1 MEKILLVPDSFK
13 GTLSSRQVCQVMAGQ
28 LRRFFPQAQ
37 VKSIPVADGGEGSV
51 EAFLAAAGG
60 ERRTRTVTGPFGEPV
75 EAFYGILGDGR
86 TAVIEMAACAG
97 LPLAEGRLNPERAT
111 TYGVGELLLAAKEAG
126 CTKAILGLGGS
137 CTNDGGVGAA
147 AALGA
152 KFTRADGAA
161 FIPTGGTL
169 GEIAAL
175 DVSPVAQALQGMEL
189 TAMCDIDN
197 PLYGEAG
204 AAAVFA
210 PQKGADA
217 AMVAR
222 LDAGL
227 RHLGQVSARC
237 LGRDFSHLPGAGAAG
252 GLGFGMAAFCGAQ
265 LRMGIDAVL
274 DAVGFD
280 SLLPGTDVVFTGE
293 GKIDSQSARGKVVS
307 GVAARCRKAGVPV
320 VAVVGQIG
328 QGFEEMYQQG
338 LTAVFSINRAAQPF
352 AESRFHAGENLAL
365 TMENIARLLAAGR
378 WFSSPLPLTFPGRR
392 GIVQEVRSC

>member
-13 GTLSSRQVCQVMAGQ
+13 GTLSSRQVCQVMSGQ

-75 EAFYGILGDGR
+75 EAFYGILDDGR

-161 FIPTGGTL
+161 FVPTGGTL

-378 WFSSPLPLTFPGRR
+378 
-392 GIVQEVRSC
+392 

>member
-175 DVSPVAQALQGMEL
+175 DVSPVAQALQGMKL

-280 SLLPGTDVVFTGE
+280 SLLPGTDMVFTGE

-378 WFSSPLPLTFPGRR
+378 
-392 GIVQEVRSC
+392 

>member
-161 FIPTGGTL
+161 FVPSGGTL

-197 PLYGEAG
+197 PLYGDAG

-320 VAVVGQIG
+320 VAVVGQID

-378 WFSSPLPLTFPGRR
+378 
-392 GIVQEVRSC
+392 

>member
-75 EAFYGILGDGR
+75 EAFYGILGDGH

-137 CTNDGGVGAA
+137 CTNDGGAGAA
-147 AALGA
+147 AALGG
-152 KFTRADGAA
+152 KFTRADGTA
-161 FIPTGGTL
+161 FVPTGGTL

-280 SLLPGTDVVFTGE
+280 SLLPGTDMVFTGE

-378 WFSSPLPLTFPGRR
+378 
-392 GIVQEVRSC
+392 

>member
-161 FIPTGGTL
+161 FIPSGGTL

-378 WFSSPLPLTFPGRR
+378 
-392 GIVQEVRSC
+392 

>member
-137 CTNDGGVGAA
+137 CTNDGGAGAA

-197 PLYGEAG
+197 PLYGDAG

-227 RHLGQVSARC
+227 RHLGQVAARC

-280 SLLPGTDVVFTGE
+280 SLLPGTDMVFTGE

-378 WFSSPLPLTFPGRR
+378 
-392 GIVQEVRSC
+392 

>member
-37 VKSIPVADGGEGSV
+37 VKSIPVDGGEGSV

-137 CTNDGGVGAA
+137 CTNDGGAGAA

-152 KFTRADGAA
+152 KFTRADGTA
-161 FIPTGGTL
+161 FVPTGGTL

-307 GVAARCRKAGVPV
+307 GVAVRCRKAGVPV

-352 AESRFHAGENLAL
+352 AESRFYAGENLAL

-378 WFSSPLPLTFPGRR
+378 
-392 GIVQEVRSC
+392 

>member
-13 GTLSSRQVCQVMAGQ
+13 GTLSSRQVCQVMSGQ

-75 EAFYGILGDGR
+75 EAFYGVLGDGR

-137 CTNDGGVGAA
+137 CTNDGGAGAA

-197 PLYGEAG
+197 PLYGDAG

-227 RHLGQVSARC
+227 RHLGQVAARC

-280 SLLPGTDVVFTGE
+280 SLLPGTDMVFTGE

-378 WFSSPLPLTFPGRR
+378 
-392 GIVQEVRSC
+392 

>member
-137 CTNDGGVGAA
+137 CTNDGGAGAA
-147 AALGA
+147 AALGG

-197 PLYGEAG
+197 PLYGDAG

-320 VAVVGQIG
+320 VAVVGQID

-365 TMENIARLLAAGR
+365 TMENIARLLAASR
-378 WFSSPLPLTFPGRR
+378 
-392 GIVQEVRSC
+392 

>member
-137 CTNDGGVGAA
+137 CTNDGGAGAA

-161 FIPTGGTL
+161 FVPSGGTL

-210 PQKGADA
+210 PQKGADE

-280 SLLPGTDVVFTGE
+280 SLLPGTDMVFTGE

-378 WFSSPLPLTFPGRR
+378 
-392 GIVQEVRSC
+392 

>member
-197 PLYGEAG
+197 PLYGDAG

-237 LGRDFSHLPGAGAAG
+237 LGRGFSHLPGTGAAG

-307 GVAARCRKAGVPV
+307 GVAVRCRKAGVPV

-378 WFSSPLPLTFPGRR
+378 
-392 GIVQEVRSC
+392 

>member
-137 CTNDGGVGAA
+137 CTNDGGAGAA

-210 PQKGADA
+210 PQKGADE

-307 GVAARCRKAGVPV
+307 GVAVRCRKAGVPV

-378 WFSSPLPLTFPGRR
+378 
-392 GIVQEVRSC
+392 

>member
-161 FIPTGGTL
+161 FVPTGGTL

-175 DVSPVAQALQGMEL
+175 DVSSVAQALQGMEL

-378 WFSSPLPLTFPGRR
+378 
-392 GIVQEVRSC
+392 

>member
-137 CTNDGGVGAA
+137 CTNDGGAGAA

-378 WFSSPLPLTFPGRR
+378 
-392 GIVQEVRSC
+392 

>member
-137 CTNDGGVGAA
+137 CTNDGGAGAA

-152 KFTRADGAA
+152 KFTRADGTA
-161 FIPTGGTL
+161 FVPSGGTL

-320 VAVVGQIG
+320 VAVVGQID

-365 TMENIARLLAAGR
+365 TMENIARLLAASR
-378 WFSSPLPLTFPGRR
+378 
-392 GIVQEVRSC
+392 

>member
-13 GTLSSRQVCQVMAGQ
+13 GTLSSRQVCQVMSGQ

-197 PLYGEAG
+197 PLYGDAG
-204 AAAVFA
+204 AAAMFA

-378 WFSSPLPLTFPGRR
+378 
-392 GIVQEVRSC
+392 

>member
-75 EAFYGILGDGR
+75 EAFYGVLGDGR

-126 CTKAILGLGGS
+126 CSKAILGLGGS

-280 SLLPGTDVVFTGE
+280 SLLPGTDMVFTGE

-365 TMENIARLLAAGR
+365 TMENIARLLAASR
-378 WFSSPLPLTFPGRR
+378 
-392 GIVQEVRSC
+392 

>member
-137 CTNDGGVGAA
+137 CTNDGGAGAA

-217 AMVAR
+217 ALVAR

-280 SLLPGTDVVFTGE
+280 SLLPGTDMVFTGE

-352 AESRFHAGENLAL
+352 TESRFHAGENLAL

-378 WFSSPLPLTFPGRR
+378 
-392 GIVQEVRSC
+392 

>member
-75 EAFYGILGDGR
+75 EAFYGVLGDGR

-137 CTNDGGVGAA
+137 CTNDGGAGAA

-152 KFTRADGAA
+152 KFTRADGTA
-161 FIPTGGTL
+161 FVPTGGTL

-307 GVAARCRKAGVPV
+307 GVAVRCRKAGVPV

-365 TMENIARLLAAGR
+365 TMENIARLLAASR
-378 WFSSPLPLTFPGRR
+378 
-392 GIVQEVRSC
+392 

>member
-86 TAVIEMAACAG
+86 TAVTEMAACAG

-137 CTNDGGVGAA
+137 CTNDGGAGAA

-152 KFTRADGAA
+152 KFTRADGTA
-161 FIPTGGTL
+161 FVPTGGTL

-280 SLLPGTDVVFTGE
+280 SLLPGTDMVFTGE

-320 VAVVGQIG
+320 VAVVGQID

-378 WFSSPLPLTFPGRR
+378 
-392 GIVQEVRSC
+392 

>member
-161 FIPTGGTL
+161 FIPSGGTL

-227 RHLGQVSARC
+227 RHLGQVSAHC

-378 WFSSPLPLTFPGRR
+378 
-392 GIVQEVRSC
+392 

>member
-161 FIPTGGTL
+161 FVPTGGTL

-365 TMENIARLLAAGR
+365 TMENIARLLAASR
-378 WFSSPLPLTFPGRR
+378 
-392 GIVQEVRSC
+392 

>member
-152 KFTRADGAA
+152 KFTRADGTA

-197 PLYGEAG
+197 PLYGDAG

-378 WFSSPLPLTFPGRR
+378 
-392 GIVQEVRSC
+392 

>member
-161 FIPTGGTL
+161 FVPSGGTL

-227 RHLGQVSARC
+227 RHLGQVFARC

-307 GVAARCRKAGVPV
+307 GVAVRCRKAGVPV

-378 WFSSPLPLTFPGRR
+378 
-392 GIVQEVRSC
+392 

>member
-60 ERRTRTVTGPFGEPV
+60 ERRMLTVTGPFGEPV

-161 FIPTGGTL
+161 FIPSGGTL

-378 WFSSPLPLTFPGRR
+378 
-392 GIVQEVRSC
+392 

>member
-161 FIPTGGTL
+161 FVPTGGTL

-204 AAAVFA
+204 AAAVFV

-227 RHLGQVSARC
+227 RHLGQVAARC

-365 TMENIARLLAAGR
+365 TMENIARLLAASR
-378 WFSSPLPLTFPGRR
+378 
-392 GIVQEVRSC
+392 

>member
-60 ERRTRTVTGPFGEPV
+60 ERRARTVTGPFGEPV
-75 EAFYGILGDGR
+75 EAFYGVLGDGR

-137 CTNDGGVGAA
+137 CTNDGGVGTA

-152 KFTRADGAA
+152 KFTRADGTA
-161 FIPTGGTL
+161 FVPTGGTL

-227 RHLGQVSARC
+227 RHLGQVAARC
-237 LGRDFSHLPGAGAAG
+237 LGRDFSHLPGTGAAG

-328 QGFEEMYQQG
+328 HGFEEMYQQG

-378 WFSSPLPLTFPGRR
+378 
-392 GIVQEVRSC
+392 

>member
-75 EAFYGILGDGR
+75 EAFYGVLGDGR

-137 CTNDGGVGAA
+137 CTNDGGAGAA

-227 RHLGQVSARC
+227 RHLGQVATRC

-307 GVAARCRKAGVPV
+307 GVAVRCRKAGVPV

-378 WFSSPLPLTFPGRR
+378 
-392 GIVQEVRSC
+392 

>member
-161 FIPTGGTL
+161 FVPTGGTL

-175 DVSPVAQALQGMEL
+175 DVSPVAQALQGMKL

-307 GVAARCRKAGVPV
+307 GVAVRCRKAGVPV

-378 WFSSPLPLTFPGRR
+378 
-392 GIVQEVRSC
+392 

>member
-137 CTNDGGVGAA
+137 CTNDGGAGAA

-161 FIPTGGTL
+161 FVPTGGTL

-227 RHLGQVSARC
+227 RHLGQVAARC

-320 VAVVGQIG
+320 VAVVGQID

-378 WFSSPLPLTFPGRR
+378 
-392 GIVQEVRSC
+392 

>member
-75 EAFYGILGDGR
+75 EAFYGVLGDGR

-111 TYGVGELLLAAKEAG
+111 TYGVGELLLAAKETG

-137 CTNDGGVGAA
+137 CTNDGGAGAA

-152 KFTRADGAA
+152 KFTRADGTA
-161 FIPTGGTL
+161 FVPTGGTL

-378 WFSSPLPLTFPGRR
+378 
-392 GIVQEVRSC
+392 

>member
-75 EAFYGILGDGR
+75 EAFYGVLGDGR

-137 CTNDGGVGAA
+137 CTNDGGAGAA

-161 FIPTGGTL
+161 FVPTGGTL

-175 DVSPVAQALQGMEL
+175 DVPPVAQALQGMEL

-197 PLYGEAG
+197 PLYGDAG

-227 RHLGQVSARC
+227 RHLGQVAARC

-280 SLLPGTDVVFTGE
+280 SLLPGTDMVFTGE

-365 TMENIARLLAAGR
+365 TMENIARLLAASR
-378 WFSSPLPLTFPGRR
+378 
-392 GIVQEVRSC
+392 

>member
-152 KFTRADGAA
+152 KFTRADGTA
-161 FIPTGGTL
+161 FVPTGGTL

-197 PLYGEAG
+197 PLYGDAG

-217 AMVAR
+217 ARVAR

-320 VAVVGQIG
+320 VAVVGQID

-378 WFSSPLPLTFPGRR
+378 
-392 GIVQEVRSC
+392 

>member
-75 EAFYGILGDGR
+75 EAFYGVLGDGR

-137 CTNDGGVGAA
+137 CTNDGGAGAA

-161 FIPTGGTL
+161 FVPTGGTL

-237 LGRDFSHLPGAGAAG
+237 LGRDFSHLPGTGAAG

-307 GVAARCRKAGVPV
+307 GVAVRCRKAGVPV

-378 WFSSPLPLTFPGRR
+378 
-392 GIVQEVRSC
+392 

>member
-137 CTNDGGVGAA
+137 CTNDGGAGAA

-161 FIPTGGTL
+161 FVPTGGTL

-175 DVSPVAQALQGMEL
+175 DVPPVAQALQGMEL

-197 PLYGEAG
+197 PLYGDAG

-227 RHLGQVSARC
+227 RHLGQVAARC

-280 SLLPGTDVVFTGE
+280 SLLPGTDMVFTGE

-378 WFSSPLPLTFPGRR
+378 
-392 GIVQEVRSC
+392 

>member
-75 EAFYGILGDGR
+75 DAFYGILGDGR

-137 CTNDGGVGAA
+137 CTNDGGAGAA

-152 KFTRADGAA
+152 KFTRADGTA
-161 FIPTGGTL
+161 FVPTGGTL

-227 RHLGQVSARC
+227 RHLGQVAARC

-378 WFSSPLPLTFPGRR
+378 
-392 GIVQEVRSC
+392 

>member
-60 ERRTRTVTGPFGEPV
+60 ARRTRTVTGPFGEPV
-75 EAFYGILGDGR
+75 EAFYGVLGDGR
-86 TAVIEMAACAG
+86 TAIIEMAACAG

-137 CTNDGGVGAA
+137 CTNDGGTGAA

-152 KFTRADGAA
+152 KFTRADGTA
-161 FIPTGGTL
+161 FVPTGGTL

-378 WFSSPLPLTFPGRR
+378 
-392 GIVQEVRSC
+392 

>member
-75 EAFYGILGDGR
+75 EAFYGILDDGR

-137 CTNDGGVGAA
+137 CTNDGGAGAA

-161 FIPTGGTL
+161 FVPTGGTL

-352 AESRFHAGENLAL
+352 AESRLHAGENLAL
-365 TMENIARLLAAGR
+365 TMENIARLLAASR
-378 WFSSPLPLTFPGRR
+378 
-392 GIVQEVRSC
+392 

>member
-137 CTNDGGVGAA
+137 CTNDGGAGAA

-161 FIPTGGTL
+161 FVPTGGTL

-210 PQKGADA
+210 PQKGADE

-280 SLLPGTDVVFTGE
+280 SLLPGTDMVFTGE

-338 LTAVFSINRAAQPF
+338 LTAVFSISRAAQPF

-365 TMENIARLLAAGR
+365 TMENIARLLAADR
-378 WFSSPLPLTFPGRR
+378 
-392 GIVQEVRSC
+392 

>member
-161 FIPTGGTL
+161 FVPTGGTL

-197 PLYGEAG
+197 PLYGDAG

-227 RHLGQVSARC
+227 RHLGQVAARC

-378 WFSSPLPLTFPGRR
+378 
-392 GIVQEVRSC
+392 